1 MGTGLYPA
9 AIVSSRPRQA
19 LVPGRVTPGLAC
31 TAVRG
36 DCGLGRGY
44 LSRACGWAQGGNQ
57 RHRLWVDVCRWPAA
71 RGLRPQ
77 LHTWAASGQRLLSGG
92 VWAVVSAATAFCSR
106 EQTPHPGAHETE
118 ARPGLGAGGSRRHL
132 GLAAGPGALR
142 AAAGGLEQ
150 RCLQRAEHEG
160 LTRFFHEK
168 AGAPREPGLVCAD
181 KLCCGETS
189 PGMRRPGSPIHGCC
203 PVHGSPRCAGSGA
216 RCQEP
221 Q

>member
-1 MGTGLYPA
+1 MASGGGTFPGPVVGLRVGIRGTGCGWTCAAGRPPGVSVPSCTRGRLQGRGCCPA
-9 AIVSSRPRQA
+9 VCGLLSLQPLPSAQGSRPPTLGPMRRR
-19 LVPGRVTPGLAC
+19 PGQVWGLAG
-31 TAVRG
+31 ADG
-36 DCGLGRGY
+36 
-44 LSRACGWAQGGNQ
+44 
-57 RHRLWVDVCRWPAA
+57 
-71 RGLRPQ
+71 
-77 LHTWAASGQRLLSGG
+77 TWAWQ
-92 VWAVVSAATAFCSR
+92 
-106 EQTPHPGAHETE
+106 
-118 ARPGLGAGGSRRHL
+118 L
-132 GLAAGPGALR
+132 GLAAGPGTLR

-160 LTRFFHEK
+160 LTHFFHEK

-181 KLCCGETS
+181 KLCCGGTS